1 MGWKIVAQG
10 NGNRLV
16 KKLLQLQPL
25 QLLLHLSCSYEWPVL
40 SPDQYKIPWKC
51 NQRVYP
57 FQAKVIMTPAGKLI
71 AGFLLPHIG
80 HKLQSTGENQF
91 NSKNKK
97 QADGRVKYQVDK
109 KLHEGAKL
117 QPLQECKPA
126 MM

>member
-16 KKLLQLQPL
+16 KKLLQLQPYR
-25 QLLLHLSCSYEWPVL
+25 LLLHLSNSYEWPVL

-71 AGFLLPHIG
+71 AGFFIAAHW
-80 HKLQSTGENQF
+80 S
-91 NSKNKK
+91 
-97 QADGRVKYQVDK
+97 
-109 KLHEGAKL
+109 
-117 QPLQECKPA
+117 
-126 MM
+126 